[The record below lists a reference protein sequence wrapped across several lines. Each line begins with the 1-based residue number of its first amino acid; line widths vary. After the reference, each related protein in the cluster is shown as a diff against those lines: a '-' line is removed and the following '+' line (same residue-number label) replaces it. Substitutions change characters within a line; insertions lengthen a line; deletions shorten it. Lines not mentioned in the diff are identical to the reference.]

1 MFLVNTTRNR
11 STSRNGRRNRGQ
23 GRFDELKQIVLSSAR
38 IVRNQGMMSLLA
50 QSLGKMRKGEFSIV
64 GPSVPDAD
72 YARWIAKNE
81 PKEGELAQ
89 QRIEARS
96 LSYRPLVSIVMPVWN
111 PPPRF
116 LADTIR
122 SVISQTYDNWE
133 LCIADGASKAEVRE
147 VINAFASQEK
157 RVIAQ
162 FLENN
167 LGISLN
173 SNAAIQR
180 SSGEFVVLLDHDDI
194 LAPNA
199 LFEVVACLNGG
210 RDLDLIY
217 SDKDHMTM
225 EGKRTDPL
233 FKPDWSPDMMLCA
246 NYVTQLCVI
255 RSALLRDIGG
265 FRPETDGAQD
275 WDLILRVAE
284 GTKRIHHMPKIL
296 YHWRQSPSSVSY
308 ASIRAKPYAKN
319 AQLITLN
326 QYLERN
332 QLRGRAHADVSGYPR
347 IAWQLDPSTLISIVI
362 FDEDTPEALHRC
374 ITSILRKS
382 SHQNLEIIVVLNRSR
397 SLGTRPADSRVRIV
411 ESSGVVDFAL
421 ANNFGAAHSKGDMI
435 VFLNARTEVV
445 SPDWLQELAGWCS
458 EREVGVAGP
467 RIISADRKISQGVVV
482 IGLPGYLFQGAREQ
496 SRSPLGYS
504 EWYRNCSA
512 VSGACLATRS
522 SFFREI
528 GRFDERHGAIAD
540 VEFCLRARNRG
551 YRIAHTPNA
560 KLLLHGS
567 GSVVRDEAGVFHRY
581 RELVAG
587 SDPYFNLNLSY
598 DDTVPTLRTDP

>member
-1 MFLVNTTRNR
+1 V
-11 STSRNGRRNRGQ
+11 
-23 GRFDELKQIVLSSAR
+23 
-38 IVRNQGMMSLLA
+38 SLLA
-50 QSLGKMRKGEFSIV
+50 QSFEKIRKREFSVI
-64 GPSVPDAD
+64 GPSVPDSE
-72 YARWIAKNE
+72 YARWIEKSE

-96 LSYRPLVSIVMPVWN
+96 LSYRPLVSIVTPVWN
-111 PPPRF
+111 PPPR
-116 LADTIR
+116 LLTDTIR
-122 SVISQTYDNWE
+122 SVVSQTYDNWE
-133 LCIADGASKAEVRE
+133 LCIADGASNAEVKG
-147 VINAFASQEK
+147 VISTFASQET
-157 RVIAQ
+157 RILAQ
-162 FLENN
+162 FLETN
-167 LGISLN
+167 LGISMN

-180 SSGEFVVLLDHDDI
+180 SRGEFVALLDHDDM

-199 LFEVVACLNGG
+199 LFEVVAYLN
-210 RDLDLIY
+210 RMPDLDLIY
-217 SDKDHMTM
+217 SDRDHMTM
-225 EGKRTDPL
+225 EGKRTDPF
-233 FKPDWSPDMMLCA
+233 FKPDWSPDMMLCT

-255 RSALLRDIGG
+255 RSALLEDVGG
-265 FRPETDGAQD
+265 FRPEADGAQD

-284 GTKRIHHMPKIL
+284 KTKRIHHIPKIL

-326 QYLERN
+326 QYLARN
-332 QLRGRAHADVSGYPR
+332 QLRGRVRHDVSGYPR
-347 IAWQLDPSTLISIVI
+347 VAWQLDPSTLVSIVI

-374 ITSILRKS
+374 VTSILRKS
-382 SHQNLEIIVVLNRSR
+382 SHQNLEIIVVLDTSR
-397 SLGTRPADSRVRIV
+397 SLGTRPADSRVRII
-411 ESSGVVDFAL
+411 ESSGVVDFAS

-435 VFLNARTEVV
+435 VFLNPRTEVV

-467 RIISADRKISQGVVV
+467 RLISADRKISQGVVV
-482 IGLPGYLFQGAREQ
+482 IGLPGYLFQGARER
-496 SRSPLGYS
+496 SHSPLGYS

-540 VEFCLRARNRG
+540 LEFCLRARNRG
-551 YRIAHTPNA
+551 YRIVHTPQA
-560 KLLLHGS
+560 KLFFHDSGNMVRDK
-567 GSVVRDEAGVFHRY
+567 GSVLHRY

-587 SDPYFNLNLSY
+587 DDAYFNPNLSY
-598 DDTVPTLRTDP
+598 EDTIPRLRRDP